1 MKPRIVSHSPPVAL
15 IILALALPAAAHA
28 RLTLSETAN
37 PLRSVEGHSSYVR
50 LAHQVPGGTAGVRYH
65 ANCLNASYGNP
76 SARKSGYHVHGGG
89 SSKYG
94 VPCSPHLKGPQTQT
108 LSPGSLT
115 NPQLKKQ

>member
-1 MKPRIVSHSPPVAL
+1 MKPRIAGVVLSIAL
-15 IILALALPAAAHA
+15 ITPALLTPTSAHT
-28 RLTLSETAN
+28 RLSLSETAN
-37 PLRSVEGHSSYVR
+37 QRPSVGRHSSYVR
-50 LAHQVPGGTAGVRYH
+50 LAHQIPGSTPGLQYH

-94 VPCSPHLKGPQTQT
+94 VPCSPHLKGPQSQT